1 MSNDKNSNNTSAAGG
16 VGFLGLLA
24 LIFITLKL
32 TGVIGW
38 SWMWVLAPLW
48 IPAAIVIAILLI
60 VLVVILVKESTKQV
74 QQKQQ
79 AAARASELDAEAA
92 KYGIQRRPGESDL
105 DLKRR
110 IAFFKQS
117 ERRAAHENRKN

>member
-1 MSNDKNSNNTSAAGG
+1 MSNDRNSSNTSKAGG

-24 LIFITLKL
+24 LVFITLKL

-38 SWMWVLAPLW
+38 SWVWVLAPLW
-48 IPAAIVIAILLI
+48 IPAALVIAILLI
-60 VLVVILVKESTKQV
+60 ALVVVLVKETTKQV

-79 AAARASELDAEAA
+79 AAAHASELDAEAA
-92 KYGIQRRPGESDL
+92 KYGIQRRAGESNL

-117 ERRAAHENRKN
+117 ERRVAHESREH